1 MRLIEIGESSLM
13 FGYSEVAKM
22 LATWIRNGSLNE
34 KPRWPTKVFVG
45 ESTVSALTAY
55 EYRGYIITVWARPE
69 LTHGSTSVGI
79 VYKEDQLGSIIQV
92 QRIEGKL
99 FEREEMAEQY
109 GVDLCKQWV
118 DEQFRLKD

>member
-1 MRLIEIGESSLM
+1 M

-22 LATWIRNGSLNE
+22 LATWIRNGSLNK
-34 KPRWPTKVFVG
+34 KPRWPTKVFVD

-55 EYRGYIITVWARPE
+55 VYRGYIITVWARPE
-69 LTHGSTSVGI
+69 LSHGSTSVGI

-99 FEREEMAEQY
+99 FERKKQAEQY
-109 GVDLCKQWV
+109 GVDLCKRWV
-118 DEQFRLKD
+118 DDQFRLKD

>member
-1 MRLIEIGESSLM
+1 M

-22 LATWIRNGSLNE
+22 LATWIRNGSLN
-34 KPRWPTKVFVG
+34 KKLKWPTKVFVG
-45 ESTVSALTAY
+45 DSTVSALTAY
-55 EYRGYIITVWARPE
+55 EYRGYIITVGARPE
-69 LTHGSTSVGI
+69 LNHGSASIGI
-79 VYKEDQLGSIIQV
+79 VYKEDQLGSVIQV

-99 FEREEMAEQY
+99 FEREEISEQH

>member
-1 MRLIEIGESSLM
+1 MSGSS
-13 FGYSEVAKM
+13 GVAKL
-22 LATWIRNGSLNE
+22 LATWIRNGSLSK
-34 KPRWPTKVFVG
+34 KPKWPTKVFVG
-45 ESTVSALTAY
+45 DSTVSALTAY

-69 LTHGSTSVGI
+69 LTHGSTSIGI
-79 VYKEDQLGSIIQV
+79 VYKGSQLGSISQV

-99 FEREEMAEQY
+99 FERKEQAEQY